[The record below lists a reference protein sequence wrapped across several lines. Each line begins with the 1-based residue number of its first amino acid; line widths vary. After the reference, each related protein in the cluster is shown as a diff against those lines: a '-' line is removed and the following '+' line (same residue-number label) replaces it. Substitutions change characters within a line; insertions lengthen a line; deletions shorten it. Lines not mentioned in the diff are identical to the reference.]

1 MSDKRET
8 FSRRDFIKSAGAT
21 GLGSAFIPVSVL
33 TLSHGS
39 ASAKAPEQTVVP
51 TRPFGKTG
59 RNVSILS
66 LMNP

>member
-33 TLSHGS
+33 ALG
-39 ASAKAPEQTVVP
+39 
-51 TRPFGKTG
+51 GG
-59 RNVSILS
+59 
-66 LMNP
+66 LMQ